1 MIRLLI
7 NNWWLL
13 AIRGGF
19 ALAFAVFV
27 FVLQP
32 FLSTLFLKAVAL
44 TGLTVLFGLF
54 ASVCGMATI
63 LAALRGAERK
73 RGLGLLLADGIAV
86 TAAGLVLLLAP
97 GLTLLHVVRI
107 IAGTAAIV
115 GLLEIVIGVRLR
127 RHLLDEWLLLAGGV
141 ASLAFAVFLLF
152 GSLTEV
158 SVVLNWTGGY
168 ALVNGAAMV
177 GLALRLRGLRN
188 SVHAMADAGA
198 AGGVAAGHHSRA

>member
-1 MIRLLI
+1 M
-7 NNWWLL
+7 
-13 AIRGGF
+13 
-19 ALAFAVFV
+19 
-27 FVLQP
+27 
-32 FLSTLFLKAVAL
+32 
-44 TGLTVLFGLF
+44 
-54 ASVCGMATI
+54 
-63 LAALRGAERK
+63 
-73 RGLGLLLADGIAV
+73 
-86 TAAGLVLLLAP
+86 
-97 GLTLLHVVRI
+97 
-107 IAGTAAIV
+107 
-115 GLLEIVIGVRLR
+115 
-127 RHLLDEWLLLAGGV
+127 AGGL